1 MLKVLCCGHMFLV
14 TLTMKKLFYKKEMA
28 NQTEFRIEKL
38 IKRKGDKLCI
48 KWRGYDNFLNSS
60 IDKKDILI

>member
-14 TLTMKKLFYKKEMA
+14 TLTMKKFIYKKEMA

-38 IKRKGDKLCI
+38 IKRKGDKLCV
-48 KWRGYDNFLNSS
+48 KWRGYDNF
-60 IDKKDILI
+60 

>member
-38 IKRKGDKLCI
+38 IKRKGDKLCV
-48 KWRGYDNFLNSS
+48 KWRGYDNF
-60 IDKKDILI
+60 